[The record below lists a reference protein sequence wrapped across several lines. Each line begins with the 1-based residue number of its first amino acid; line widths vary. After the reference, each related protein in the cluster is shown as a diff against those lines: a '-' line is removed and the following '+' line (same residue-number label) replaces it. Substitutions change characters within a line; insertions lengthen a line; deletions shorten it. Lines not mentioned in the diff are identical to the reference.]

1 MPIAIKENHSNML
14 QMSFSPRT
22 GYESLFKSP
31 QPPAESSDVMRLTQ
45 DDLTRKIASQGSKL
59 RKDQSN
65 IAVMDSIQGPDSIT
79 VQKKQIVER

>member
-1 MPIAIKENHSNML
+1 
-14 QMSFSPRT
+14 
-22 GYESLFKSP
+22 
-31 QPPAESSDVMRLTQ
+31 MRLTQ

-79 VQKKQIVER
+79 VQKKQIVERQSII